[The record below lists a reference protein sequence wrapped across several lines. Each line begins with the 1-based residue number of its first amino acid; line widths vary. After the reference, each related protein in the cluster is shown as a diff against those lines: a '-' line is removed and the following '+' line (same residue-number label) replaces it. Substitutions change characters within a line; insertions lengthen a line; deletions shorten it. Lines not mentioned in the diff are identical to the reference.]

1 MSWKR
6 IRERKGKTYLYS
18 IASKLRREGKS
29 NEDFEIMLASLPLE
43 DIIALKLEL
52 ASKPVNNRL
61 YGLELW
67 KSLPYIARD
76 AAIKFVISA
85 SRSRREA
92 RRFLGMTSSM
102 FERSVTRYEPFSYFT
117 ENDKKDT

>member
-6 IRERKGKTYLYS
+6 IRERKGKTYFYS
-18 IASKLRREGKS
+18 IANKLRREGKS

-61 YGLELW
+61 YGLKLW
-67 KSLPYIARD
+67 QALPYIARD
-76 AAIKFVISA
+76 AAVKFVFSA
-85 SRSRREA
+85 SRSQKEA
-92 RRFLGMTSSM
+92 MRFLGMRNSEFSKM
-102 FERSVTRYEPFSYFT
+102 KWRYDPISYFT
-117 ENDKKDT
+117 ENDKKDI

>member
-18 IASKLRREGKS
+18 IANKLRREGKS
-29 NEDFEIMLASLPLE
+29 NEDFEIMLAFLPLE

-61 YGLELW
+61 YGLEIW

-76 AAIKFVISA
+76 AAMKFVLSA
-85 SRSRREA
+85 SRSKREA
-92 RRFLGMTSSM
+92 RRFLGLPALE
-102 FERSVTRYEPFSYFT
+102 FEKRLTRYETISYFT
-117 ENDKKDT
+117 ENDKKDI

>member
-67 KSLPYIARD
+67 KSLLYIARD
-76 AAIKFVISA
+76 AAMKFVLSA

-92 RRFLGMTSSM
+92 KRFLGMTSSM

-117 ENDKKDT
+117 ENDKKDN

>member
-18 IASKLRREGKS
+18 MSSKLRREGKS

-52 ASKPVNNRL
+52 ASRPVNNRL
-61 YGLELW
+61 YGLEVW

-76 AAIKFVISA
+76 AAMKFVLSA

-92 RRFLGMTSSM
+92 KRFLGMTSSM
-102 FERSVTRYEPFSYFT
+102 FERSITRYDPIPYFT
-117 ENDKKDT
+117 ENDN

>member
-18 IASKLRREGKS
+18 VASKLRREGKS

-67 KSLPYIARD
+67 KSLPYIARE
-76 AAIKFVISA
+76 AAIKFAISA
-85 SRSRREA
+85 SRSKREA

-117 ENDKKDT
+117 ENDKKDY

>member
-18 IASKLRREGKS
+18 IANKLRREGKS

-61 YGLELW
+61 YGIEVW
-67 KSLPYIARD
+67 MSLPYIARD

-117 ENDKKDT
+117 ENDKKDN

>member
-1 MSWKR
+1 
-6 IRERKGKTYLYS
+6 
-18 IASKLRREGKS
+18 
-29 NEDFEIMLASLPLE
+29 MLASLPLE

-76 AAIKFVISA
+76 AAMKFVLLKVLRSTWNPNVEDNYCDARNYISIA
-85 SRSRREA
+85 EKCVN
-92 RRFLGMTSSM
+92 
-102 FERSVTRYEPFSYFT
+102 EK
-117 ENDKKDT
+117 NK

>member
-76 AAIKFVISA
+76 AAMKFVLSA

-92 RRFLGMTSSM
+92 KRFLGMTSSM
-102 FERSVTRYEPFSYFT
+102 FERSVTRYDPISYFT
-117 ENDKKDT
+117 ENDKKDN

>member
-61 YGLELW
+61 YGINIW
-67 KSLPYIARD
+67 SSLPDIARD
-76 AAIKFVISA
+76 AAFKFAYSA
-85 SRSRREA
+85 TRSHKEA
-92 RRFLGMTSSM
+92 MRFLGMTPLY
-102 FERSVTRYEPFSYFT
+102 FNKLRWKYDPVSYFT
-117 ENDKKDT
+117 ENDN